1 MWKEQDISYLVPQI
15 FRNRGGKVSDDTK
28 QTQEVK
34 AKRTAKNS
42 VFLDLFQDKKNLL
55 KLYKTLHPE
64 DTDATEDTLDIVT
77 IDNVLTD
84 NLYNDLGIMVGNNRL
99 LLLLEAQS
107 SWTVNILIRILLYL
121 AQSYHEYFERTS
133 QSLYKSTKVKMP
145 KPELYIIYTGNRGR
159 KPDTISLS
167 KEFFDGADIDIE
179 VKAKVIY
186 ESETEDIINQYIIF
200 CKVFDE
206 QRKLYGMTEQTVRE
220 TIRICKDRNVLKEY
234 LMNREMEVVTI
245 MMSLFNDEQIMKTYW
260 KDMENTLTDKIT
272 HDKDRETAERMIKDG
287 ELSLEKIARY
297 IPSLSMDELKEL
309 EAKIMQLA

>member
-1 MWKEQDISYLVPQI
+1 MQV
-15 FRNRGGKVSDDTK
+15 DTK

-159 KPDTISLS
+159 KPETISLS
-167 KEFFDGADIDIE
+167 QEFFDGMDIDIE
-179 VKAKVIY
+179 VKARVIY
-186 ESETEDIINQYIIF
+186 ESDTEDIINQYIIF

-206 QRKLYGMTEQTVRE
+206 QRKLYGMTEQTVKE
-220 TIRICKDRNVLKEY
+220 TIRICKNRNILKEY
-234 LMNREMEVVTI
+234 LISREREVVTI
-245 MMSLFNDEQIMKTYW
+245 MMSLFDDEQIMKTYW
-260 KDMENTLTDKIT
+260 KDMENTLAHK
-272 HDKDRETAERMIKDG
+272 KDRETAEKLIKKG
-287 ELSLEKIARY
+287 KMSLEDIADCV
-297 IPSLSMDELKEL
+297 PSLSLDELKGIETEL
-309 EAKIMQLA
+309 MQMA

>member
-1 MWKEQDISYLVPQI
+1 M
-15 FRNRGGKVSDDTK
+15 SDDTK

-64 DTDATEDTLDIVT
+64 DTDVTEDTLDIIT
-77 IDNVLTD
+77 IDNILTD

-99 LLLLEAQS
+99 LLLLEAQA

-133 QSLYKSTKVKMP
+133 QSLYKSKKVKMP
-145 KPELYIIYTGNRGR
+145 KPELYVIFTGNKGR

-234 LMNREMEVVTI
+234 LMNREVEVVTI

-260 KDMENTLTDKIT
+260 KDMENTLAHK
-272 HDKDRETAERMIKDG
+272 KDRETAERLIKKGKMSLEDIADCVPA
-287 ELSLEKIARY
+287 LSL
-297 IPSLSMDELKEL
+297 DELKEI
-309 EAKIMQLA
+309 ETEVMQLA

>member
-1 MWKEQDISYLVPQI
+1 M
-15 FRNRGGKVSDDTK
+15 
-28 QTQEVK
+28 
-34 AKRTAKNS
+34 
-42 VFLDLFQDKKNLL
+42 FLDLFQDKKNLL

-133 QSLYKSTKVKMP
+133 QSLYKSKKVKMP
-145 KPELYIIYTGNRGR
+145 KPELYVIYTGNKGR

>member
-1 MWKEQDISYLVPQI
+1 M
-15 FRNRGGKVSDDTK
+15 SDDTK

-64 DTDATEDTLDIVT
+64 DTDVTENALDIVT

-99 LLLLEAQS
+99 LLLLEAQA

-133 QSLYKSTKVKMP
+133 QSLYKSKKVKMP
-145 KPELYIIYTGNRGR
+145 KPELYVIFTGNKGR
-159 KPDTISLS
+159 KTDTISLS

-234 LMNREMEVVTI
+234 LMNREVEVVTI
-245 MMSLFNDEQIMKTYW
+245 MMSLFNDEQIMRTYW
-260 KDMENTLTDKIT
+260 KDMENTLAHK
-272 HDKDRETAERMIKDG
+272 KDRETAERLIKKG
-287 ELSLEKIARY
+287 KMSLEDIADCV
-297 IPSLSMDELKEL
+297 PALSFDELKEI
-309 EAKIMQLA
+309 ETEVMQLA